1 MAHNVHYLQVIVN
14 ELSEAAKKELT
25 ISLRKT
31 EVLLQPTPATHPQQP
46 CIAIDGTQVKNVE
59 SFKYLLSTTFN
70 YETLYRESTA
80 RIQKASQVSSRL
92 RIKVLQHNEPRGSR
106 GGRYY
111 QHRGYGPHSP
121 ITLDW
126 SCHPNGGIQDPS
138 PALLR

>member
-25 ISLRKT
+25 ISLKKT

-80 RIQKASQVSSRL
+80 RIQKASQVSSRQ
-92 RIKVLQHNEPRGSR
+92 RF
-106 GGRYY
+106 
-111 QHRGYGPHSP
+111 
-121 ITLDW
+121 
-126 SCHPNGGIQDPS
+126 
-138 PALLR
+138 